1 MFEFEIQTKNSR
13 KFHVEIRTK
22 IRKLEKKLHKRL
34 MSNSEVLLVIQYPST
49 IKNADQ
55 IVVKARVRAV
65 FLQFKYYVFIILVIY
80 RHLGF

>member
-22 IRKLEKKLHKRL
+22 IRKLEKESHKRL
-34 MSNSEVLLVIQYPST
+34 MSDSEVLFVIQYPST